1 MAVTIEDILLQR
13 AALDQEQ
20 AIDLGTASALGAG
33 TGATIGAIG
42 NKNKRMAG
50 GLVGLILGGGL
61 GAGARQQMVSE
72 SPAAR
77 MLAKLQTTGTLT
89 RGEQLE
95 LEDLLTQT
103 YTQIVG

>member
-20 AIDLGTASALGAG
+20 AIDPGTAAALGAG

-61 GAGARQQMVSE
+61 GAGIRQQMMSE

-77 MLAKLQTTGTLT
+77 MLAKLQTTGSLT
-89 RGEQLE
+89 QGERNE
-95 LEDLLTQT
+95 LEDILTET

>member
-13 AALDQEQ
+13 AALDKEQ
-20 AIDLGTASALGAG
+20 AIDPGTAAALGAG
-33 TGATIGAIG
+33 TGATIGVMG
-42 NKNKRMAG
+42 NKKKRMAG

-61 GAGARQQMVSE
+61 GVGARQQMVSE

-95 LEDLLTQT
+95 LEDILTQT